1 MEEKTAIQQAIDS
14 IKDSWLTSNGLSW
27 ELAGEVAFAALMLG
41 LFLMVLKSSKS
52 FKAKL
57 SNSNSKEDE

>member
-14 IKDSWLTSNGLSW
+14 IKDSWLTSKGLSW

-57 SNSNSKEDE
+57 SNSKEDE